1 MLDEFEKED
10 FGVSDDFGAGI
21 QTPVPDAD
29 DFKIPQAA
37 DAIKPER
44 SEAHREAQ
52 RKGALNQWQAKDRRD
67 GVPQPVKDSKPPTA
81 AKRDA
86 LEVVLLM
93 QRAESPH
100 IKKALD
106 EFVRCTV
113 DDLGGWPN
121 LTAGQKAL
129 LVAEK
134 TALLIIM
141 ACEERIV
148 ESKSLTDAD
157 GREHALLRILKD
169 YLGVSRQNLVALG
182 LGLRS
187 RMPRADNLTIE
198 RITQEYAR
206 QRSQPQLVPK
216 KESKD
221 KAG

>member
-1 MLDEFEKED
+1 
-10 FGVSDDFGAGI
+10 
-21 QTPVPDAD
+21 
-29 DFKIPQAA
+29 
-37 DAIKPER
+37 
-44 SEAHREAQ
+44 
-52 RKGALNQWQAKDRRD
+52 
-67 GVPQPVKDSKPPTA
+67 VPQPVKNSKPPSA

-100 IKKALD
+100 IKRALD

-157 GREHALLRILKD
+157 GPSRKLVHS
-169 YLGVSRQNLVALG
+169 LG
-182 LGLRS
+182 
-187 RMPRADNLTIE
+187 E
-198 RITQEYAR
+198 RKSAHRTC
-206 QRSQPQLVPK
+206 
-216 KESKD
+216 
-221 KAG
+221 

>member
-1 MLDEFEKED
+1 MSGEKFEEAD
-10 FGVSDDFGAGI
+10 FGVGDDFGVGVESSV
-21 QTPVPDAD
+21 PVPDD
-29 DFKIPQAA
+29 EGSFKIPRSAL
-37 DAIKPER
+37 PEPLKVER
-44 SEAHREAQ
+44 GEEHRAAQ
-52 RKGALNQWQAKDRRD
+52 RLGALNQWPAKDRRE
-67 GVPQPVKDSKPPTA
+67 GVAAPVKNSKPPSA

-113 DDLGGWPN
+113 DDLGGWAA

-169 YLGVSRQNLVALG
+169 YLGSPGRTWSRSASG
-182 LGLRS
+182 C
-187 RMPRADNLTIE
+187 
-198 RITQEYAR
+198 AR
-206 QRSQPQLVPK
+206 GCPATTASP
-216 KESKD
+216 
-221 KAG
+221 

>member
-1 MLDEFEKED
+1 
-10 FGVSDDFGAGI
+10 
-21 QTPVPDAD
+21 
-29 DFKIPQAA
+29 
-37 DAIKPER
+37 
-44 SEAHREAQ
+44 
-52 RKGALNQWQAKDRRD
+52 
-67 GVPQPVKDSKPPTA
+67 
-81 AKRDA
+81 
-86 LEVVLLM
+86 M

-113 DDLGGWPN
+113 DDLGGWAA

-169 YLGVSRQNLVALG
+169 YLGSPGRTWSRSASG
-182 LGLRS
+182 C
-187 RMPRADNLTIE
+187 
-198 RITQEYAR
+198 AR
-206 QRSQPQLVPK
+206 GCPATTASP
-216 KESKD
+216 
-221 KAG
+221 